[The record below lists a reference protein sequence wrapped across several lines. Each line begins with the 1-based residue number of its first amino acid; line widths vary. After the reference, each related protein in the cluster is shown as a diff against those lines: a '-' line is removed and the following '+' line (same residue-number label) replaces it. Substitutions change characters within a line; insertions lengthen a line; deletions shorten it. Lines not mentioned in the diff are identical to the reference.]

1 MQDILNNLFLA
12 DKILDTIPVKG
23 NEVFSLASARSYLK
37 RAFDALEKLENER
50 KEDTD
55 VLDSDRSASAE

>member
-1 MQDILNNLFLA
+1 MQDILNNLYLA

-50 KEDTD
+50 KEDTN

>member
-1 MQDILNNLFLA
+1 MQDILNNLYLA

>member
-1 MQDILNNLFLA
+1 MQEILSNLYLA
-12 DKILDTIPVKG
+12 DKTLDTIPVKG
-23 NEVFSLASARSYLK
+23 NEVFSLAAARSYLK

-55 VLDSDRSASAE
+55 VLGSDRSTSAE

>member
-1 MQDILNNLFLA
+1 MQEILNNLYLA
-12 DKILDTIPVKG
+12 DKTLDTIPVKG
-23 NEVFSLASARSYLK
+23 NEVFSLAAARSYLK

-55 VLDSDRSASAE
+55 VLGSDRSASAE

>member
-37 RAFDALEKLENER
+37 RAFDALEKLENKR

-55 VLDSDRSASAE
+55 VLGSDRSASAE

>member
-1 MQDILNNLFLA
+1 MQEILNNLFLA

>member
-1 MQDILNNLFLA
+1 MQEIIDNLYLA

-37 RAFDALEKLENER
+37 RAFDALGKLENER
-50 KEDTD
+50 KEETD
-55 VLDSDRSASAE
+55 VLDRERSPGDE

>member
-1 MQDILNNLFLA
+1 MQDILNNLYLA

-55 VLDSDRSASAE
+55 VLGSNGSASAE

>member
-1 MQDILNNLFLA
+1 MQEILQNLYLA
-12 DKILDTIPVKG
+12 DKTLDTIPVKG

-50 KEDTD
+50 KGETD
-55 VLDSDRSASAE
+55 VLDRDRSPGDE

>member
-1 MQDILNNLFLA
+1 MQEILNNLYLA
-12 DKILDTIPVKG
+12 DKTLDTIPVKG
-23 NEVFSLASARSYLK
+23 NEVFSLAAARSYLK

>member
-1 MQDILNNLFLA
+1 MQDILNNLYLA

-37 RAFDALEKLENER
+37 RAFDAIEKLENER
-50 KEDTD
+50 KEDTN

>member
-1 MQDILNNLFLA
+1 MQEILNNLYLA

-23 NEVFSLASARSYLK
+23 NEVFSFASARSYLK

-50 KEDTD
+50 KGETD
-55 VLDSDRSASAE
+55 VLDRERSPGDE

>member
-1 MQDILNNLFLA
+1 MQEILQNLYLA

-50 KEDTD
+50 KEEAD
-55 VLDSDRSASAE
+55 VLGSERSPGDE

>member
-1 MQDILNNLFLA
+1 MQEILNNLFLA

-50 KEDTD
+50 KEDTN

>member
-23 NEVFSLASARSYLK
+23 NEVFLLASARSYLK
-37 RAFDALEKLENER
+37 QAFDALEKLENER

-55 VLDSDRSASAE
+55 VLGSDRSASAE

>member
-1 MQDILNNLFLA
+1 MQDILNILFLA

-23 NEVFSLASARSYLK
+23 NEVFLLASARSYLK

-55 VLDSDRSASAE
+55 VLDCERSASAE

>member
-1 MQDILNNLFLA
+1 MDEILKQLYLA

-23 NEVFSLASARSYLK
+23 NEVFSLASARSHLK

>member
-1 MQDILNNLFLA
+1 MDEILKQLYLA

-55 VLDSDRSASAE
+55 VLGSDRSASDE